1 MEAVLANQDSPLIIS
16 DLNMSDMTGLQMI
29 ERLADKNVCLKV
41 YKIILTTDFITQ
53 NENADFM
60 DKKGKSIGIRA
71 WFLKPL
77 NEKNSKTFVEIIK
90 DIIKGK

>member
-41 YKIILTTDFITQ
+41 HKIILTTDFITQ

-60 DKKGKSIGIRA
+60 DKKGKNIGIRA
-71 WFLKPL
+71 WFLKSI
-77 NEKNSKTFVEIIK
+77 NKKRDYK
-90 DIIKGK
+90 R

>member
-16 DLNMSDMTGLQMI
+16 DLNISDMKGLQMI

-60 DKKGKSIGIRA
+60 DKKGKNIGIRA
-71 WFLKPL
+71 WFFKA
-77 NEKNSKTFVEIIK
+77 NK
-90 DIIKGK
+90 